1 MKRKVVKQ
9 GKSTLMISLPSKWVK
24 DNNINRGDEIDLQID
39 GKNLAIKID
48 SKQKKRTK
56 VHIKKSDKDN
66 LQPIL
71 SLLYYSGYEEIEL
84 TFDKIPKDI
93 ERNVSEH
100 TGLEIIQKTKN
111 SVTLKSF
118 LNNNPE
124 QIENLIIKLFQMVLT
139 LIKEIDTEW
148 SNFDKEIMKRFVF
161 VRMTNHCYRLI
172 NTNNYGGVKSADY
185 YYFIHTLARIG
196 INFYW
201 FGQTLSENKME
212 RTKLF
217 DDMKNL
223 FEESYQVYLKKDFG
237 QANKLLNKYINLLQT
252 KIDAKKIRKLS
263 NKEDPLMLANYY
275 ATLRIFSPFLTQLMT
290 ITAPIES

>member
-1 MKRKVVKQ
+1 MKRKVIKQ

-56 VHIKKSDKDN
+56 VHVKKSDKDH

-93 ERNVSEH
+93 ERNVSDH

-118 LNNNPE
+118 LNNNP
-124 QIENLIIKLFQMVLT
+124 
-139 LIKEIDTEW
+139 
-148 SNFDKEIMKRFVF
+148 
-161 VRMTNHCYRLI
+161 
-172 NTNNYGGVKSADY
+172 
-185 YYFIHTLARIG
+185 
-196 INFYW
+196 
-201 FGQTLSENKME
+201 
-212 RTKLF
+212 
-217 DDMKNL
+217 
-223 FEESYQVYLKKDFG
+223 
-237 QANKLLNKYINLLQT
+237 
-252 KIDAKKIRKLS
+252 
-263 NKEDPLMLANYY
+263 
-275 ATLRIFSPFLTQLMT
+275 
-290 ITAPIES
+290 